1 MKNAVLVGFKRSP
14 FTIANKGLLAGV
26 RPEDILSQVI
36 NDLVKTTN
44 INKDDIEDINNG
56 SALDSFINK
65 YDLDYVVVSYES
77 MILYKEEYLNEI
89 LKVLELNTLDS
100 IDIHNGNQKY
110 YD

>member
-1 MKNAVLVGFKRSP
+1 MRDWYSISRSGHSKGYRPHVNTMEKAFINTKKSYKRI
-14 FTIANKGLLAGV
+14 F
-26 RPEDILSQVI
+26 
-36 NDLVKTTN
+36 
-44 INKDDIEDINNG
+44 
-56 SALDSFINK
+56 SFINK

-89 LKVLELNTLDS
+89 FKVLELNTLDS

>member
-1 MKNAVLVGFKRSP
+1 MKHIQRTKFLIHLVDGS
-14 FTIANKGLLAGV
+14 
-26 RPEDILSQVI
+26 EDNIIKKIIQI
-36 NDLVKTTN
+36 NNELKAFDDELVKKPQ
-44 INKDDIEDINNG
+44 I
-56 SALDSFINK
+56 LCINK

-89 LKVLELNTLDS
+89 LKVLELNILDS